1 MCSIEKCGPAQTDF
15 YVRFPIKIMEVLVID
30 IILSSPYGQEMF
42 MMVWFFKYVRF
53 SHCRL

>member
-1 MCSIEKCGPAQTDF
+1 MCLIEKCGPAQTDF

-42 MMVWFFKYVRF
+42 MMV
-53 SHCRL
+53 

>member
-1 MCSIEKCGPAQTDF
+1 MGMTLSLEKKENF

-42 MMVWFFKYVRF
+42 MMV
-53 SHCRL
+53 